1 MYFSSLIFV
10 VQSRVH
16 LEPVTMIYPCALH
29 ARLSAN
35 KDNEQKCLS
44 KGHTQV
50 QNVVKKDTIQKE
62 TAYYALNQYYLFY
75 TFSSSRHRKRSDPP
89 NRKPPA
95 RPSDTHCIVHSSQS
109 HGSHVNHITH
119 GNPALGSPVLSH
131 YSPREVVRGRG
142 PIVTDSP
149 ERRRRTGHS
158 GLTGH
163 SSLTN
168 ISRHESLKKME
179 SPPIRRSTSS
189 GQYLARG
196 LDPESIAQVSERR
209 HPSHH
214 VL

>member
-1 MYFSSLIFV
+1 MKNRLLCIKPDICEKSCFIAFSVTIISYF
-10 VQSRVH
+10 
-16 LEPVTMIYPCALH
+16 
-29 ARLSAN
+29 LS
-35 KDNEQKCLS
+35 
-44 KGHTQV
+44 
-50 QNVVKKDTIQKE
+50 
-62 TAYYALNQYYLFY
+62 FP
-75 TFSSSRHRKRSDPP
+75 SSRHRKRSDPP

-95 RPSDTHCIVHSSQS
+95 RPSDPHCMVHPSQS
-109 HGSHVNHITH
+109 HGSLGNHSAH
-119 GNPALGSPVLSH
+119 GNPALSSPVLGH

-142 PIVTDSP
+142 PMVTDSP

-189 GQYLARG
+189 GQYMARG

-214 VL
+214 AL

>member
-1 MYFSSLIFV
+1 MSEWFLYIFILKYNNWSVVTRFNSSIIMHKWTEVLICV
-10 VQSRVH
+10 SH
-16 LEPVTMIYPCALH
+16 TSE
-29 ARLSAN
+29 
-35 KDNEQKCLS
+35 KS
-44 KGHTQV
+44 K
-50 QNVVKKDTIQKE
+50 IQTK
-62 TAYYALNQYYLFY
+62 TVYHVSNQYYLFI
-75 TFSSSRHRKRSDPP
+75 TFSCSRHRKRSDPP

-95 RPSDTHCIVHSSQS
+95 RPSDVHCMVHPSQS
-109 HGSHVNHITH
+109 HGSHGNHSTH
-119 GNPALGSPVLSH
+119 GNPAIGSPVLSH

-142 PIVTDSP
+142 PMVTDSP
-149 ERRRRTGHS
+149 ERRRRTGHI

-189 GQYLARG
+189 GQYMARG

-209 HPSHH
+209 HPSRH